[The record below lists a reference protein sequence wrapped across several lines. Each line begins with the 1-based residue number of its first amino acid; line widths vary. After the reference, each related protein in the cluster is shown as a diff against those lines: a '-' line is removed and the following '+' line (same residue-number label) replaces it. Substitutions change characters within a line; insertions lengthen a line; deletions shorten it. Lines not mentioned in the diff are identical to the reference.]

1 MVSGQSPE
9 LYRRSVQLGDGQTQC
24 EGQDRVRNSV
34 ESHGSGSVPDSGN
47 VPSDAD
53 LVEEAMSSER
63 ATFPPGKR
71 RRSCVAETTT
81 STAEEKSDGG
91 KRDPEI
97 RAFRR
102 MMKSLGYSSSFD
114 LGMTQPGSLAM
125 WRSNSERA
133 RSSGNRGET
142 DHQPLSDSASHMSGC
157 WSVGDCSALAVQS
170 RSSRVEDDHCLTTN
184 VTDNAV
190 CQPGQHAEEPVASQ
204 HYSYDHHHQQQ
215 QQQQEADMSLQ
226 QSRRRSEVITSSAWY
241 KSSRRSRR
249 RWSEMI
255 VLPDTPPCSPSAPDW
270 FRSRFTPETPFTS
283 RDLQRRLVAGDA
295 ADSRE
300 TETADVDEI
309 EPQVRK

>member
-9 LYRRSVQLGDGQTQC
+9 LYRRSVQLGDRQTQC

-34 ESHGSGSVPDSGN
+34 ESYGSGSVPVSGN
-47 VPSDAD
+47 AASDTD
-53 LVEEAMSSER
+53 LAEEATSSER

-81 STAEEKSDGG
+81 SAAVEKADGG

-133 RSSGNRGET
+133 RSSGDRGET
-142 DHQPLSDSASHMSGC
+142 DHQPVSESPSYMSGC
-157 WSVGDCSALAVQS
+157 WSIGDCSGLAVQS
-170 RSSRVEDDHCLTTN
+170 RSSRVEDDQCLTTN
-184 VTDNAV
+184 ITDDAV
-190 CQPGQHAEEPVASQ
+190 CQPEQRAEQPVVSR
-204 HYSYDHHHQQQ
+204 HYSYDHNHHHQ

-226 QSRRRSEVITSSAWY
+226 QSRRRSDVITASAWY

-255 VLPDTPPCSPSAPDW
+255 VLPDTPPCSPSAPEW
-270 FRSRFTPETPFTS
+270 FRSRFAPETPFTS

-300 TETADVDEI
+300 TEAADVDEI
-309 EPQVRK
+309 EPQVRR